1 MAKGVRVKLNR
12 RGVRDLLRDGKVGK
26 DLSERG
32 RRIAEAAGPGHAV
45 TRRMGRS
52 RQRVSVITDTEEAMR
67 SEASKRTL
75 TRALDAGR

>member
-1 MAKGVRVKLNR
+1 MGKGVRVKLNR
-12 RGVRDLLRDGKVGK
+12 RGVRELLRDEKVGK

-45 TRRMGRS
+45 TRRRGSS
-52 RQRVSVITDTEEAMR
+52 RQRVSVITDTPEAMR
-67 SEASKRTL
+67 SEATTHTL